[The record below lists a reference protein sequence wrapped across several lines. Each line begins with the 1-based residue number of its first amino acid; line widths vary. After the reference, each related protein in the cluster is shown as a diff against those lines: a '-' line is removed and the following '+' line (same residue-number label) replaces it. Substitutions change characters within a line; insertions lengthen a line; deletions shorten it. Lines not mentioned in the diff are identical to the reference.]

1 MSWLKE
7 RDDLKKEIT
16 EAKKTKEKAERELRT
31 AKKSRDQ
38 MVSVWP
44 RGGRAMALYGHRI
57 WGLVWRS
64 RHCMALGY
72 RSYGLCGAGNYVI
85 IEPRGM
91 MQREDIVFYSY
102 RKLGMNRERNTI

>member
-1 MSWLKE
+1 MTMSWLKE

-44 RGGRAMALYGHRI
+44 
-57 WGLVWRS
+57 
-64 RHCMALGY
+64 
-72 RSYGLCGAGNYVI
+72 
-85 IEPRGM
+85 
-91 MQREDIVFYSY
+91 
-102 RKLGMNRERNTI
+102 